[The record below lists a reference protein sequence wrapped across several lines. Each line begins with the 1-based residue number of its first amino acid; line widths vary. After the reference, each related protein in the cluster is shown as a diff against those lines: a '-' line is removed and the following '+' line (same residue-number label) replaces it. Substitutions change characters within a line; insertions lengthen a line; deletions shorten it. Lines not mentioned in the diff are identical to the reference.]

1 MVRLSVLI
9 LKEGGREGIGHSNT
23 VGGRTFKNSDWRN
36 TRDFHRDLLFYFAW
50 YIFEN
55 IYACGSCHLCF
66 GKSDSSHLAL
76 PTHPPPLPTW
86 PSSYAQPRTPLA
98 SRLIPYRGSN
108 FFTELFS
115 SQGTGYG
122 TFYFYAAF
130 QGTRIGMSSH
140 FQRRQETLFYS
151 VWKRRLANLF
161 INKYNLK
168 FRNKYIIPCVI
179 FHVFNKGFPVRNS
192 KINA

>member
-76 PTHPPPLPTW
+76 PTHPPPFTHMTIIICSTSNATGI
-86 PSSYAQPRTPLA
+86 PSHPVQGFQLLYRTLQ
-98 SRLIPYRGSN
+98 
-108 FFTELFS
+108 FTRYWLWDI
-115 SQGTGYG
+115 
-122 TFYFYAAF
+122 FYFYAAF
-130 QGTRIGMSSH
+130 QGTRIGKSSH
-140 FQRRQETLFYS
+140 FHA
-151 VWKRRLANLF
+151 VKKRFFTRFGNGDWQTFL
-161 INKYNLK
+161 
-168 FRNKYIIPCVI
+168 
-179 FHVFNKGFPVRNS
+179 
-192 KINA
+192 

>member
-76 PTHPPPLPTW
+76 PTHPPLYPHDHHHMLNLERHWHPVSSRTGVPTSLPNSSVHKVLVMGHFIFMR
-86 PSSYAQPRTPLA
+86 PSKGLESESHHIFTP
-98 SRLIPYRGSN
+98 SRNAFLLGLE
-108 FFTELFS
+108 TE
-115 SQGTGYG
+115 TGKP
-122 TFYFYAAF
+122 FY
-130 QGTRIGMSSH
+130 
-140 FQRRQETLFYS
+140 
-151 VWKRRLANLF
+151 K
-161 INKYNLK
+161 
-168 FRNKYIIPCVI
+168 
-179 FHVFNKGFPVRNS
+179 
-192 KINA
+192 